1 MSTEPHRTCPSCG
14 NEFSGAMEF
23 CPVCVLR
30 KALAGGVESGASS
43 ASEDTVK
50 PTPDQPTQRF
60 EHYELV
66 KGEDGKPVEL
76 GRGAMGVTYKAFDV
90 DLHCPVTLKVINEK
104 YLGDESARLRF
115 LREARAAAR
124 LRHSNVASVL
134 HLGRTGS
141 NYFYAMEFV
150 EGETLEKLIK
160 RSGRL
165 DVKLALEIATQVAA
179 GLAAVHEQNLVHRD
193 IKPSNIMVRLKEER
207 SVTAKIIDLG
217 LAKTLDE
224 SASEAGIS
232 SPGAFAGT
240 PEFAS
245 PEQFAGVGVDIRS
258 DLYSL
263 GVTLWVMVTGQTPFR
278 GPSAEVMYKH
288 QHAPLPRE
296 RLKDVPQP
304 VVVLLEKLLEKD
316 PAQRFQTPNDALKAM
331 PTITGAIDARRRITR
346 QSLQK
351 TPPTDSHVGTRKPP
365 TRPTPKK
372 ISVARLPVT
381 GSDVFGREEDIAF
394 LDRAWAN
401 KDVNVVTIVAWA
413 GVGKS
418 TLLNHWLRRM
428 AAKHY
433 RSAQLVFGW
442 SFYRQGSSGDT
453 SSADEFLDAALTW
466 FGDSDPRL
474 GTAWEKG
481 ERLAKL
487 VAHRRTL
494 LVLDGLE
501 PLQNPPGPQEGR
513 LRDPSL
519 QALVRELAAFNKG
532 LCVITTR
539 TPVADIA
546 DHEGTSALR
555 RDLEQLSSD
564 AGAKLLQALGVNG
577 NEEELRSASDEFR
590 GHCLALTLLGS
601 YLTDAYNGDIR
612 RRKEV
617 SAHLGD
623 DVRQGVHARKVME
636 SYQTWFGEGPELSLL
651 RMLGLFDRPTD
662 EQTFGVLLKSPA
674 IPGLTES
681 LTDLRPTERQTILA
695 KLRRARLLAGEDPHN
710 PGQLDTHPLVR
721 EYFGEQ
727 LRSQRTEAW
736 KECNSRL
743 FYHYQAL
750 APQLPDNF
758 REMEPLFL
766 AVICGC
772 NAGLFREALHEVYI
786 PRIQR
791 GNAYFAA
798 KVLGATGP
806 LLSVLAHF
814 FEHGRWGSLVE
825 TGTEGQSL
833 VAEDQ
838 LFILM
843 QAGLY
848 LTATRGLGAPEARI
862 CYEQAEPLCRLL
874 NRPLLLCVAL
884 IGLFRYSLQTD
895 KLSATMQIA
904 KRFHSLAQEQ
914 NNPALLMGAYRA
926 LAVTHHYLGDF
937 ESARQHAM
945 RGLQIWRSG
954 RVQSPVEDP
963 IAPAVICLM
972 YEALSEWHLGE
983 IASCQV
989 TMAEAISLAKEL
1001 NDMHALTVALWN
1013 AAILAHLEGN
1023 PAQVERLASDLI
1035 ELTTRQN
1042 FAQFLAGGE
1051 VFRGWVRSSS
1061 GDTSEGLAWIEG
1073 GIEGWRATG
1082 AIMAVPYY
1090 LALKAEAL
1098 YLARRTSEALEAINE
1113 AEAVAERREE
1123 RWWSAELHR
1132 LRGLFLAAL
1141 GADQAQIEAAFC
1153 EAITIA
1159 KEQKSI
1165 SLEKRAAATYAEYR
1179 RQKASGSAGR
1189 GFRLP
1194 LS

>member
-1 MSTEPHRTCPSCG
+1 
-14 NEFSGAMEF
+14 MEF
-23 CPVCVLR
+23 CPVCMLR
-30 KALAGGVESGASS
+30 KVLADGVESGESS
-43 ASEDTVK
+43 FEEAVR
-50 PTPDQPTQRF
+50 PTPDQPPKRF
-60 EHYELV
+60 EHYQLV
-66 KGEDGKPVEL
+66 TGEDGKPVEL

-90 DLHCPVTLKVINEK
+90 DLHCPVTLKVIRER

-115 LREARAAAR
+115 LREARAAASV
-124 LRHSNVASVL
+124 RHPNVAWVL
-134 HLGRTGS
+134 HLGRTGGS
-141 NYFYAMEFV
+141 YFYAMEFV

-160 RSGRL
+160 CSGRL
-165 DVKLALEIATQVAA
+165 DVKLALEITTQVVA

-193 IKPSNIMVRLKEER
+193 IKPTNIMVRLKEEGI
-207 SVTAKIIDLG
+207 VTAKIIDLG

-232 SPGAFAGT
+232 SPGAFVGT

-245 PEQFAGVGVDIRS
+245 PEQFAGVSVDIRS

-278 GPSAEVMYKH
+278 GPSAEVMYQH
-288 QHAPLPRE
+288 QHAPLPLE
-296 RLKDVPQP
+296 RLKDVAQP
-304 VVVLLEKLLEKD
+304 VAVLLEKLLEKD
-316 PAQRFQTPNDALKAM
+316 PAQRFQTPDELLKAM
-331 PTITGAIDARRRITR
+331 PTITRAVDTRSRITR
-346 QSLQK
+346 QNLQK
-351 TPPTDSHVGTRKPP
+351 TRPADSPVGTRKPP
-365 TRPTPKK
+365 ARLPPDK
-372 ISVARLPVT
+372 ISLARLPVT
-381 GSDVFGREEDIAF
+381 GSEIFGREEDLTF
-394 LDRAWAN
+394 LDRAWA
-401 KDVNVVTIVAWA
+401 KKEVNVVTIVAWA

-418 TLLNHWLRRM
+418 TLVNHWLRRM

-433 RSAQLVFGW
+433 RSAELVFGW
-442 SFYRQGSSGDT
+442 SFYRQGTSGGT
-453 SSADEFLDAALTW
+453 SSADEFLDVALSW
-466 FGDSDPRL
+466 FGDPDPRL

-487 VAHRRTL
+487 IAHRRTL

-513 LRDPSL
+513 LREPSP
-519 QALVRELAAFNKG
+519 QALLGELAAFNTG

-539 TPVADIA
+539 TPIADIA
-546 DHEGTSALR
+546 DHERTSALR

-564 AGAKLLQALGVNG
+564 AGAKLLRALGVKG
-577 NEEELRSASDEFR
+577 DEAELGRASDEFY

-601 YLTDAYNGDIR
+601 YLTDAYHGDIR
-612 RRKEV
+612 RREEV
-617 SAHLGD
+617 SARLAY
-623 DVRQGVHARKVME
+623 DVRQGAHARKVME
-636 SYQTWFGEGPELSLL
+636 SYQSWFGEGPELAIL
-651 RMLGLFDRPTD
+651 RMLGLFDRPAD

-681 LTDLRPTERQTILA
+681 LTDLRPTEGQTIFA
-695 KLRRARLLAGEDPHN
+695 KLRRARLLAREDPHN

-727 LRSQRTEAW
+727 LRSQQTDGW
-736 KECNSRL
+736 KECNRRL
-743 FYHYQAL
+743 FHHYQTL
-750 APQLPDNF
+750 APQLPNSF
-758 REMEPLFL
+758 REMEPLFS

-772 NAGLFREALHEVYI
+772 NAGLFREALHAVYI

-798 KVLGATGP
+798 KVLGARGP
-806 LLSVLAHF
+806 LLSVLIHF

-1051 VFRGWVRSSS
+1051 VFRGWARSSS

-1141 GADQAQIEAAFC
+1141 GAEETQIEAAFC